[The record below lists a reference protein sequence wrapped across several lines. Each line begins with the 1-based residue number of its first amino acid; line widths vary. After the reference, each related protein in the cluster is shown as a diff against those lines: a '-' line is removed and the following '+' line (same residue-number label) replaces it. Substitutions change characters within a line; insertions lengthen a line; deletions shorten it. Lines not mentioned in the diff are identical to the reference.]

1 MSFLSL
7 FSCSAPQGLSSLSAQ
22 DFSELLRQK
31 PDLIL
36 LDVRTPSEYAEG
48 HLPNSVNVDVLAP
61 DFERRAA
68 EVLGQQRSVA
78 LYCRSGHRSRQ
89 AAAQLTRK
97 GYTVYELSTGWM
109 GWVEA
114 ALPTVR

>member
-1 MSFLSL
+1 M
-7 FSCSAPQGLSSLSAQ
+7 P
-22 DFSELLRQK
+22 R
-31 PDLIL
+31 
-36 LDVRTPSEYAEG
+36 VN
-48 HLPNSVNVDVLAP
+48 LPNKCERRRARP

-78 LYCRSGHRSRQ
+78 LYCRSGHRSKQ

-114 ALPTVR
+114 RPPPPPR